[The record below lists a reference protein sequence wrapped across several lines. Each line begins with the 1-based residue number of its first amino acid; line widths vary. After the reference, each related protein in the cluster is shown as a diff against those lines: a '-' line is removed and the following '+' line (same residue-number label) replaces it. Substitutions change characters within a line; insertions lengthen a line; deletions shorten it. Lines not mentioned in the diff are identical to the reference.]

1 MANRY
6 FAHDSSG
13 FPILL
18 LFFDAQSGRSCYPVP
33 TENSVRINPHSCGTL
48 IADLVDALSLLASTS
63 ESKDWQS
70 LPRPVVEC
78 IQVQGVRV
86 AKESG
91 FD

>member
-1 MANRY
+1 VSIVFRTLAE
-6 FAHDSSG
+6 AQACW
-13 FPILL
+13 LL
-18 LFFDAQSGRSCYPVP
+18 CLLPGKGVP
-33 TENSVRINPHSCGTL
+33 TENSVRINPCGTL
-48 IADLVDALSLLASTS
+48 IADLEDALFFLASTS

-70 LPRPVVEC
+70 LPRPVVEY